1 MTRDETGKI
10 LNTLF
15 TLFPAAYKHVSGSG
29 QKEIL
34 LNQWWE
40 HLKPYPYAVV
50 RNVVDKH
57 VAASNY
63 APSISEILAMIHN
76 RRRYDRTA
84 PVDCEICGGLG
95 GIIYYRYHT
104 DAPCGW
110 YEHMAVCTC
119 EAGERLPFRGRLQYN
134 VNQLRNLLAHDKK
147 FRLQMPLNNQQTEPE
162 ELPVEKEN
170 LQKVIERLKVM
181 IHAE

>member
-15 TLFPAAYKHVSGSG
+15 TLFPTAYKHVGGNG

-40 HLKPYPYAVV
+40 HLKPYPYELV
-50 RNVVDKH
+50 RDVVDKH
-57 VAASNY
+57 IAASNY
-63 APSISEILAMIHN
+63 APTIAEVREMVHS
-76 RRRYDRTA
+76 RRRYERNT
-84 PVDCEICGGLG
+84 PVDCAVCGGLG
-95 GIIYYRYHT
+95 GVIYYRYHT

-119 EAGERLPFRGRLQYN
+119 EAGERLPFRNRLQYN
-134 VNQLRNLLAHDKK
+134 VNQLQNLIRHDKK
-147 FRLQMPLNNQQTEPE
+147 FRLQMPLNNQQTKPE
-162 ELPVEKEN
+162 ELPAEKEN
-170 LQKVIERLKVM
+170 LQRVIERLKVM
-181 IHAE
+181 VNAE